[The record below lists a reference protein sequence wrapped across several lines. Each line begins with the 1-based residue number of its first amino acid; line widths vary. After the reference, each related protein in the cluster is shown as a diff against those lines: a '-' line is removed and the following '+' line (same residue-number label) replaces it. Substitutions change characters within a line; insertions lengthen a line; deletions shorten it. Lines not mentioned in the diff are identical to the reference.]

1 MVFDGGVTGSSEFA
15 AALSRLKQRGSALLV
30 VGNVPQ
36 ELHQLA
42 CRQLMGDLSMHRQR
56 LFVTTNGSSTDVR
69 SAIAGETRHRD
80 HVVEYSMNCR
90 SAAESGTGCTQ
101 NEVVMDIGIDA
112 DLDAEAASYTSA
124 SSPSD
129 LAAAIVHN
137 IQDIEREAEP
147 LAQGELRVCID
158 SLSPLI
164 ESHRREVSLRL
175 VRHTTIVTQRRQGI
189 VHAHLPVSPDT
200 ELAYLFEPLVDAVVE
215 LRIADGAPQQRWH
228 LIEDRMTSDWTEL
241 NERSRM

>member
-1 MVFDGGVTGSSEFA
+1 MVFEGGVTGSSEFA

-30 VGNVPQ
+30 VGNVTQ
-36 ELHQLA
+36 EVHQLA

-56 LFVTTNGSSTDVR
+56 LFVTTDGSSTGVR
-69 SAIAGETRHRD
+69 SAIAGETKHRN
-80 HVVEYSMNCR
+80 HVIEYSMNCR
-90 SAAESGTGCTQ
+90 SAAESGVQ
-101 NEVVMDIGIDA
+101 NEVPMDTGIDA
-112 DLDAEAASYTSA
+112 ELDAEAASYTSA
-124 SSPSD
+124 GSPSD

-137 IQDIEREAEP
+137 IQYIEREAEP

-164 ESHRREVSLRL
+164 ESNRREIPLRL
-175 VRHTTIVTQRRQGI
+175 VRYTAIVTQRRQGI

-200 ELAYLFEPLVDAVVE
+200 ELTYLFEPLVDAVVE
-215 LRIADGAPQQRWH
+215 LRIADGSPQQRWH
-228 LIEDRMTSDWTEL
+228 LIDDRMTSDWTEL

>member
-30 VGNVPQ
+30 VGNVTQ

-56 LFVTTNGSSTDVR
+56 LFITTDGSSTDVR
-69 SAIAGETRHRD
+69 SAIAGETRHRN
-80 HVVEYSMNCR
+80 HVIEYSTNCR
-90 SAAESGTGCTQ
+90 SAVESEAGTGAGGPQT
-101 NEVVMDIGIDA
+101 EPAMGIGIDA
-112 DLDAEAASYTSA
+112 EMDSETASYTSA
-124 SSPSD
+124 CSPSD
-129 LAAAIVHN
+129 LTAAIVHN
-137 IQDIEREAEP
+137 IQNIEREAEP

-164 ESHRREVSLRL
+164 ESNHREIPLRL
-175 VRHTTIVTQRRQGI
+175 VRYTAIVTQRRQGI
-189 VHAHLPVSPDT
+189 VHAHLPVSPNT

-215 LRIADGAPQQRWH
+215 LRIIDGSPQQRWH
-228 LIEDRMTSDWTEL
+228 LLDDQMISDWTEL
-241 NERSRM
+241 SE

>member
-1 MVFDGGVTGSSEFA
+1 MVFEGGITGSSEFA

-30 VGNVPQ
+30 VGNVTQ
-36 ELHQLA
+36 EVHQLV

-56 LFVTTNGSSTDVR
+56 LFITTDGSSTDVR
-69 SAIAGETRHRD
+69 SAIAGETQHRN
-80 HVVEYSMNCR
+80 HVIEYSMDCR
-90 SAAESGTGCTQ
+90 SAAESGGEHGQ
-101 NEVVMDIGIDA
+101 NITMSTGIDA
-112 DLDAEAASYTSA
+112 ALDAAAASYTSA
-124 SSPSD
+124 GSPSD
-129 LAAAIVHN
+129 LTAAIVHH

-164 ESHRREVSLRL
+164 ESNSREIPLRL
-175 VRHTTIVTQRRQGI
+175 MWYTAILTQRRQGI

-200 ELAYLFEPLVDAVVE
+200 ELTYLFEPLVDAVIE
-215 LRIADGAPQQRWH
+215 LRIADGSPQQRWH
-228 LIEDRMTSDWTEL
+228 LIDDQMTSDWTEL

>member
-30 VGNVPQ
+30 VGNVTQ
-36 ELHQLA
+36 EVHQLA

-56 LFVTTNGSSTDVR
+56 LFITTDGSSTDVR
-69 SAIAGETRHRD
+69 SAIAGETHHRN
-80 HVVEYSMNCR
+80 HVIEYSMSCR
-90 SAAESGTGCTQ
+90 SAAESGTGCRQ
-101 NEVVMDIGIDA
+101 NVTMGAGIDA
-112 DLDAEAASYTSA
+112 DLDAEAASYASP

-164 ESHRREVSLRL
+164 ESNPREISLRL
-175 VRHTTIVTQRRQGI
+175 MRYIAIVTQRRQGI

-200 ELAYLFEPLVDAVVE
+200 ELTYLFEPLVDAVVE
-215 LRIADGAPQQRWH
+215 LRIADGSPQQRWH
-228 LIEDRMTSDWTEL
+228 LIDDRMTSDWTEL